1 MEILLLSIFGLILGF
16 VNAISGGG
24 GIFALPLFLALGLTP
39 VNALALNLISDV
51 GVVFGVMHNYYR
63 SKEISWKFTF
73 AIFPLLILGSIVGA
87 KVIVGLSPTL
97 IKNIILIGVAVGI
110 FFLLKPTKI
119 SELQEKF
126 SKTRN
131 LFGYLMLFFVG
142 MWDGSIAIAGTTF
155 ALIVMA
161 HMFGKRF
168 IQGRT
173 AYAAAS
179 TPGTI
184 IAALIL
190 YSESTLSLGWPL
202 IILISNFVGAWI
214 GSHLAIKFGDTIIK
228 RCMIIM
234 SILIVGKLIFSEF

>member
-1 MEILLLSIFGLILGF
+1 M
-16 VNAISGGG
+16 
-24 GIFALPLFLALGLTP
+24 
-39 VNALALNLISDV
+39 
-51 GVVFGVMHNYYR
+51 
-63 SKEISWKFTF
+63 
-73 AIFPLLILGSIVGA
+73 GA

-110 FFLLKPTKI
+110 FFLLKPAKT
-119 SELQEKF
+119 SESPGKPYQ
-126 SKTRN
+126 TRS
-131 LFGYLMLFFVG
+131 LLGYLMLFFVG

-155 ALIVMA
+155 ALLVMA
-161 HMFGKRF
+161 RMFGKSF

-190 YSESTLSLGWPL
+190 YSESTLGFEWPL
-202 IILISNFVGAWI
+202 IILVSNFAGAWI

-234 SILIVGKLIFSEF
+234 SILIVGKLIFLEF